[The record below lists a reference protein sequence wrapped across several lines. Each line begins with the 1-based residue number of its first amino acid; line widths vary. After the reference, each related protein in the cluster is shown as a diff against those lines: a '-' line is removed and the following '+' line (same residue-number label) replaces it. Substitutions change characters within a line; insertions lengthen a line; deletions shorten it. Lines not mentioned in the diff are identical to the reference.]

1 MSSTGSALGF
11 LFQLLTF
18 YCLSTRA
25 ALVDGESAL
34 ALAHELLCQFFSLSS
49 TWPIGYNRTPPKKLT
64 SEMSVVEESAGE

>member
-11 LFQLLTF
+11 LFQLLTL
-18 YCLSTRA
+18 YCLGTRA
-25 ALVDGESAL
+25 ALIDGGSAL
-34 ALAHELLCQFFSLSS
+34 SLSS